1 MLMYFKWFAH
11 FWRQHRIKMFLVLL
25 LTVLTIV
32 VKTIFP
38 ILLKYIIDA
47 MEGDFQVDSVLTLL
61 WIYLAVGIL
70 QELLSRGLPLFRA
83 VLNLTFSAII
93 RQTYYKLFTQKTP
106 AFFQKYQTGDLLTRL
121 TDDIDGQWDRI
132 EWYSCSGVL
141 RPIEASLILI
151 FSLSVMFYYSWTLTL
166 FSFLPLPFLVLILIK
181 AQDKMVHYARAKQ
194 TAISDC
200 NNHLET
206 CFSGIRIVKSTLSE
220 EEQLKKYQ
228 EVLANRVQREKD
240 FLKMNQ
246 FVHFFSMLVNHTGKI
261 IVLFIGGYLAI
272 HKKLE
277 LGTFILFISY
287 LDRLIEPIWTLSW
300 FYASSK
306 QVFSYVDR
314 LKETESFQNFDEI
327 YEKHKNLTPSQG
339 ALTYFEELRIED
351 LTFRYHENTQEPLLD
366 KISFRIKAGE
376 VVALVGSVGSGKTTL
391 LEILMGNLSPQG
403 GKLRLNGL
411 TYESI
416 PLETRNAFFGYVE
429 QQSTL
434 FSDTIL
440 NNIFLGNSFSEEALQ
455 KAIHTAQLTE
465 ELNAFPQGLETPL
478 GQRGITLS
486 GGQKQRLSLAR
497 TLARNPAILLLDDCT
512 SAMDAATES
521 RFWEAFRK
529 NYPETA
535 CLVITHRAA
544 TANQAHRIYH
554 LEQGQF
560 TRLKHWQD
568 EAQQKA

>member
-1 MLMYFKWFAH
+1 
-11 FWRQHRIKMFLVLL
+11 
-25 LTVLTIV
+25 
-32 VKTIFP
+32 
-38 ILLKYIIDA
+38 
-47 MEGDFQVDSVLTLL
+47 
-61 WIYLAVGIL
+61 
-70 QELLSRGLPLFRA
+70 
-83 VLNLTFSAII
+83 
-93 RQTYYKLFTQKTP
+93 
-106 AFFQKYQTGDLLTRL
+106 
-121 TDDIDGQWDRI
+121 
-132 EWYSCSGVL
+132 
-141 RPIEASLILI
+141 
-151 FSLSVMFYYSWTLTL
+151 
-166 FSFLPLPFLVLILIK
+166 
-181 AQDKMVHYARAKQ
+181 
-194 TAISDC
+194 
-200 NNHLET
+200 
-206 CFSGIRIVKSTLSE
+206 
-220 EEQLKKYQ
+220 
-228 EVLANRVQREKD
+228 
-240 FLKMNQ
+240 
-246 FVHFFSMLVNHTGKI
+246 
-261 IVLFIGGYLAI
+261 
-272 HKKLE
+272 
-277 LGTFILFISY
+277 
-287 LDRLIEPIWTLSW
+287 
-300 FYASSK
+300 
-306 QVFSYVDR
+306 
-314 LKETESFQNFDEI
+314 
-327 YEKHKNLTPSQG
+327 
-339 ALTYFEELRIED
+339 
-351 LTFRYHENTQEPLLD
+351 
-366 KISFRIKAGE
+366 
-376 VVALVGSVGSGKTTL
+376 
-391 LEILMGNLSPQG
+391 MGNLSPQG